1 MKRSSDDR
9 ATELRQLFFEG
20 AAEHLEAMNA
30 ETLRLE
36 KDPADGEALR
46 SLRRAVH
53 TLKGDAATCGYR
65 DLSELAHQLE
75 DALALEGAAPAAVVE
90 AAFAAADVF
99 DALLKAHREETKPPS
114 TESLRKQLRK
124 CKSAADQA
132 TPARRRGKT
141 PAAGAAWSEYEQL
154 VLDRARSGS
163 VPVVQ
168 LRLQLDPACAMPE
181 AALQMVRMTLSST
194 GELLALQPQDAKVL
208 TLRRSLEA
216 AVVTSLDA
224 SALISKCHIPG
235 IIRKVTAQVLPALPS
250 PVAGVSESAGITKE
264 SVARPAEPA
273 ADATN
278 VSADSV
284 LRVEAGKI
292 DSVLN
297 LVGEL
302 VIGRSML
309 QQVLLEMAAK
319 HPKDPVRMRLAD
331 VAAFQS
337 RVLNDLQRSMMQI
350 RMVPVEQL
358 FRRFPRMVRDVARQ
372 CGKQVDLIVSGQD
385 TDLDK
390 SILDALAEPIAHLVR
405 NAISHGLGTVEQR
418 RAAGK
423 PETGAVR
430 LSAYHQANQV
440 VIEVSDDGRGLD
452 PERIRAKAIEQGLTD
467 EAAAAR
473 LSEAEILEFIFRPGF
488 STAAE
493 VTEVSGR
500 GVGMDVVQTT
510 LHRLKG
516 SVTIETNAGQGTTFR
531 LRLPLTLAIIQAI
544 LFRVEQRLYAVPLS
558 SVVEMTRAFEHDVH
572 RVDGQEVLQLRNRV
586 LPLVRLGHAQKAASP
601 SQQRVFVLVVALGGK
616 NFGLVVDEVAGQEEL
631 VIKAL
636 DTHLVTSDLISGASI
651 LGDGRVVL
659 ILNLAAIV
667 ERIGRMR
674 PETGDVAWGLLL
686 PTTVV
691 QSARRAAAAAATEV
705 QP

>member
-1 MKRSSDDR
+1 MNRSSDDR
-9 ATELRQLFFEG
+9 AAELRQLFFEG

-75 DALALEGAAPAAVVE
+75 DALAIEGAAQAAVLE
-90 AAFAAADVF
+90 AAFAAADIF
-99 DALLKAHREETKPPS
+99 DALLQAHRENAKPPS
-114 TESLRKQLRK
+114 TEALRKLLRQ
-124 CKSAADQA
+124 CKSVAGGA

-141 PAAGAAWSEYEQL
+141 PAASAAWSEYEQL
-154 VLDRARSGS
+154 ALDRARTGP

-181 AALQMVRMTLSST
+181 AALQMVRMTLSGA

-208 TLRRSLEA
+208 TVRRRLEA
-216 AVVTSLDA
+216 ALVTSLDPA
-224 SALISKCHIPG
+224 ALVPKCRIPG
-235 IIRKVTAQVLPALPS
+235 IISKVTAQVLPALASSAAAANKPADTPGGQTRT
-250 PVAGVSESAGITKE
+250 PV
-264 SVARPAEPA
+264 PA
-273 ADATN
+273 ADAASA
-278 VSADSV
+278 SADNV

-309 QQVLLEMAAK
+309 QQVLLEMASK

-331 VAAFQS
+331 VVAFQS

-372 CGKQVDLIVSGQD
+372 CGKQVELVLSGQD

-423 PETGAVR
+423 PETGVVR

-452 PERIRAKAIEQGLTD
+452 PDKIRAKAIEQGLTD

-473 LSEAEILEFIFRPGF
+473 LGEAEILDFIFRPGF
-488 STAAE
+488 STAAA
-493 VTEVSGR
+493 VTEISGR
-500 GVGMDVVQTT
+500 GVGMDVVQTA

-516 SVTIETNAGQGTTFR
+516 NVTVETNAGQGTTFR

-544 LFRVEQRLYAVPLS
+544 LFRVEHRLYAVPLS

-586 LPLVRLGHAQKAASP
+586 LPLVRLGHAPKAASP

-667 ERIGRMR
+667 ERIGRLR

-686 PTTVV
+686 PATVV
-691 QSARRAAAAAATEV
+691 QSARRAAAAAAEV